1 MSKFI
6 NEEKK
11 IQIFEKLN
19 FLFGVEKAEN
29 VYDGLVKL
37 VDDFNNNQKPG
48 AGNKLWLDEKDV
60 FLITYGD
67 SIKEDGKPTLKS
79 LHEFLKENLSEQL
92 EYVHILPFYPYSSDD
107 GFSVIDYFKVNEEL
121 GDWNNVEEM
130 SEDFKLMFDAVI
142 NHISAKS
149 DWFQE
154 YLKGNPEYKNYFIET
169 EDLPELSK
177 VFRPRALPLL
187 TKFHTADGD
196 KLVWTTFST
205 DQIDLNYKDEDV
217 FLKIIELLLFYAG
230 KGAKAIRLDAIGFMW
245 KIIGTSCMHLPQ
257 THTAIQLFR
266 DVFEVTAPETL
277 IITET
282 NVPHKENISYF
293 GDGNN
298 EAQLVYQFPLPPL
311 VLYSF
316 VSGSACYLSKWA
328 DSLELISDKTTFF
341 NFLASHDGI
350 GVIPT
355 KGILSDAER
364 NCVAE
369 NVKANGGRVSYK
381 NTPEGEIPYELNIN
395 YFDAV
400 SDKNASLD
408 VNVDRFLASQSILLS
423 MMGVPAIYIHSL
435 LGSRNWQEGVKLT
448 SMNRSINREKLCRNT
463 LEKELA
469 ETGSLRNQ
477 VFTRYKKLIT
487 IRKQQKAFHP
497 NASQKVV
504 FANDNVFSLIRKS
517 IDGCESIL
525 ALINVSKEK
534 EKLTIDS
541 AEHDINTNSLT
552 DLVSGLE
559 IGVSNGTLDIELSP
573 FQVMWLK

>member
-11 IQIFEKLN
+11 VQIIEKLN
-19 FLFGVEKAEN
+19 FLFGTEKAEN
-29 VYDGLVKL
+29 IYGGLVKL
-37 VDDFNNNQKPG
+37 VDDFNNNLKMDSR
-48 AGNKLWLDEKDV
+48 NKLWLDEKDV

-67 SIKEDGKPTLKS
+67 SIKEAGKPALQS

-121 GDWNNVEEM
+121 GNWNNVEAM
-130 SEDFKLMFDAVI
+130 SADFKLMFDAVI

-154 YLKGNPEYKNYFIET
+154 YLKGNPKYKNYFIET

-187 TKFHTADGD
+187 TKFNTVDGD

-205 DQIDLNYKDEDV
+205 DQVDLNYKDEDV
-217 FLKIIELLLFYAG
+217 FLKIVELLLFYAG

-266 DVFEVTAPETL
+266 DIFEVTAPETL

-293 GDGNN
+293 GDGDN

-316 VSGSACYLSKWA
+316 VSGNAGYLLKWA

-364 NCVAE
+364 NRVAE
-369 NVKANGGRVSYK
+369 HVKENGGRVSYK

-400 SDKNASLD
+400 SDKGASQC
-408 VNVDRFLASQSILLS
+408 VNIDRFLASQAILLS
-423 MMGVPAIYIHSL
+423 MVGVPAIYIHSL
-435 LGSRNWQEGVKLT
+435 LGSRNWYEGVKLT

-463 LEKELA
+463 LEKELVK
-469 ETGSLRNQ
+469 TGSLRNQ
-477 VFTRYKKLIT
+477 VFSRLKNLIK

-504 FANDNVFSLIRKS
+504 FGNNSIFSLIRKS
-517 IDGCESIL
+517 IDSSESIL
-525 ALINVSKEK
+525 TLVNVSNEK
-534 EKLTIDS
+534 QKLTF
-541 AEHDINTNSLT
+541 EPVEYGINTSSFK
-552 DLVSGLE
+552 DLVSGMKIDVLKGKLDVQLE
-559 IGVSNGTLDIELSP
+559 P

>member
-1 MSKFI
+1 M
-6 NEEKK
+6 
-11 IQIFEKLN
+11 
-19 FLFGVEKAEN
+19 
-29 VYDGLVKL
+29 
-37 VDDFNNNQKPG
+37 
-48 AGNKLWLDEKDV
+48 
-60 FLITYGD
+60 
-67 SIKEDGKPTLKS
+67 
-79 LHEFLKENLSEQL
+79 
-92 EYVHILPFYPYSSDD
+92 
-107 GFSVIDYFKVNEEL
+107 
-121 GDWNNVEEM
+121 GDWDNVEEM

-169 EDLPELSK
+169 EDLSELSK

-187 TKFHTADGD
+187 TKFNTVNGD

-205 DQIDLNYKDEDV
+205 DQVDLNYKDGDV
-217 FLKIIELLLFYAG
+217 FLKIVELLLFYAG

-245 KIIGTSCMHLPQ
+245 KEIGTSCMHLPQ

-266 DVFEVTAPETL
+266 DVFSVTAPETL

-293 GDGNN
+293 GNGNN

-316 VSGSACYLSKWA
+316 VSGSAGYLSKWA
-328 DSLELISDKTTFF
+328 DSLELVSDKTTFF
-341 NFLASHDGI
+341 NFLASHDGV

-355 KGILSDAER
+355 KGILTAEELDL
-364 NCVAE
+364 VVE

-381 NTPEGEIPYELNIN
+381 AIPEGEIPYELNVN

-400 SDKNASLD
+400 SDKNAPLSA
-408 VNVDRFLASQSILLS
+408 NIDRFLASQSILLS
-423 MMGVPAIYIHSL
+423 MVGVPAIYIHSL
-435 LGSRNWQEGVKLT
+435 LGSRNWCKGVELT
-448 SMNRSINREKLCRNT
+448 SMNRSINREKLCRKT

-469 ETGSLRNQ
+469 EEGTLRNK
-477 VFTRYKKLIT
+477 VFIRYKELIK
-487 IRKQQKAFHP
+487 IRKSQKAFHP
-497 NASQKVV
+497 NASQKII
-504 FANDNVFSLIRKS
+504 FANDSVFTLIRKS
-517 IDGCESIL
+517 IDGSDTIL
-525 ALINVSKEK
+525 AMINVSNERQ
-534 EKLTIDS
+534 KLML
-541 AEHDINTNSLT
+541 EPGEYGINVDSLT

-559 IGVSNGTLDIELSP
+559 IGISNGKLEVQLDP

>member
-1 MSKFI
+1 MLEFI

-11 IQIFEKLN
+11 VEILEKLN
-19 FLFGVEKAEN
+19 FLFGAEEAES
-29 VYDGLVKL
+29 VYGGILKL
-37 VDDFNNNQKPG
+37 VDDFNINLKADSRN
-48 AGNKLWLDEKDV
+48 NKLWLDEKDV

-67 SIKEDGKPTLKS
+67 TIKEEGKPTLQS
-79 LHEFLKENLSEQL
+79 LHEFLKANLKEQL

-130 SEDFKLMFDAVI
+130 SEDFKMMFDAVI

-187 TKFHTADGD
+187 TKFSTVDGD

-205 DQIDLNYKDEDV
+205 DQVDLNYKDKDV

-293 GDGNN
+293 GDGSN

-316 VSGSACYLSKWA
+316 VSGSAAYLSKWA
-328 DSLELISDKTTFF
+328 DSLELISDNTTFF
-341 NFLASHDGI
+341 NFLASHDGV
-350 GVIPT
+350 GVVPT

-364 NCVAE
+364 NIVAE
-369 NVKANGGRVSYK
+369 NVKANGGCVSYK

-408 VNVDRFLASQSILLS
+408 VNIDRFLASQSILLT

-435 LGSRNWQEGVKLT
+435 LGSRNWQEGVELT

-463 LEKELA
+463 LEKELT

-477 VFTRYKKLIT
+477 VFNRYKKLIN

-504 FANDNVFSLIRKS
+504 L
-517 IDGCESIL
+517 
-525 ALINVSKEK
+525 
-534 EKLTIDS
+534 LTIVS
-541 AEHDINTNSLT
+541 FRSLENLLT
-552 DLVSGLE
+552 
-559 IGVSNGTLDIELSP
+559 GVNQ
-573 FQVMWLK
+573 FWL